1 MGSIFLFN
9 DFILIFLRITNI
21 LFLSTIS
28 LLNFLFFITSSTSL
42 ERFFIIYNNSL
53 SNLSSSFL
61 ILSLKIRK
69 ELDKLDN
76 ELLNIIK
83 KRSKLVDEVIKNKKF
98 KRDIVDKK
106 RILVILKNIKIKSLK
121 RKIDPIV
128 TNKIWSTMIRAFIN
142 YEYRNFKKK

>member
-1 MGSIFLFN
+1 MVNKKI
-9 DFILIFLRITNI
+9 
-21 LFLSTIS
+21 
-28 LLNFLFFITSSTSL
+28 
-42 ERFFIIYNNSL
+42 
-53 SNLSSSFL
+53 
-61 ILSLKIRK
+61 LKIRK

-83 KRSKLVDEVIKNKKF
+83 KRSKLVDEVIRNKKF

>member
-1 MGSIFLFN
+1 MVNKKI
-9 DFILIFLRITNI
+9 
-21 LFLSTIS
+21 
-28 LLNFLFFITSSTSL
+28 
-42 ERFFIIYNNSL
+42 
-53 SNLSSSFL
+53 
-61 ILSLKIRK
+61 LKIRK

-106 RILVILKNIKIKSLK
+106 RILVILKNIKVKSLK